1 MFKRSRVQPI
11 NGCDSKMDK
20 LRRGVLRA
28 LAFSLATALL
38 CVRAWAELPR
48 EIRVVTYNIH
58 HGEGIDGK
66 FDLKRIADVVMAEK
80 PDVVALQEVDQ
91 GTKRASGVDQAAEF
105 EKLTGMKVVFGRNI
119 DYDGGGYGTAVLTR
133 LPILSTNSV
142 KLKSYYLP
150 TKQHPEQRGVQVIE
164 LGEKDGERV
173 LFMCTHF
180 DWRPPDE
187 ERMNS
192 AVTVNELI
200 KKRGTELAIIA
211 GDFNARPDS
220 RVIRELA
227 KEWKIA
233 GLDEIGMKPPGERN
247 KVGTKLAA
255 EFVGHSIPGGKLMLS
270 CPSEKPN
277 AWIDYVMCRPADKWK
292 VVEVRVLDEA
302 VASDHR
308 PVLAVL
314 QRVR

>member
-1 MFKRSRVQPI
+1 MYVKQWHTRVYW
-11 NGCDSKMDK
+11 S
-20 LRRGVLRA
+20 LVLAALVCGRA
-28 LAFSLATALL
+28 S
-38 CVRAWAELPR
+38 AELPR

-66 FDLKRIADVVMAEK
+66 FDLKRIAGVVMAEK

-91 GTKRASGVDQAAEF
+91 GTKRASGVDQPAEF

-150 TKQHPEQRGVQVIE
+150 TKQHPEQRGVQLVE
-164 LGEKDGERV
+164 LGEKDGERL

-180 DWRPPDE
+180 DWRGPDE

-192 AVTVNELI
+192 ALTVNDLI
-200 KKRGTELAIIA
+200 KKRGKELAIIA
-211 GDFNARPDS
+211 VDFNAGPGS

-233 GLDEIGMKPPGERN
+233 GMVEVTGNRLGNANTQANHQNATFAGRS
-247 KVGTKLAA
+247 V
-255 EFVGHSIPGGKLMLS
+255 PGGKLMLS
-270 CPSEKPN
+270 SPSEKPTS
-277 AWIDYVMCRPADKWK
+277 WIDYVMCRPADQWK

-314 QRVR
+314 QRAR

>member
-1 MFKRSRVQPI
+1 M
-11 NGCDSKMDK
+11 NGGGSTRNRIMKSIRTLACVVIVVVGVCSA
-20 LRRGVLRA
+20 RG
-28 LAFSLATALL
+28 
-38 CVRAWAELPR
+38 ELPR
-48 EIRVVTYNIH
+48 EVRVVTYNIH
-58 HGEGIDGK
+58 HGEGVDGK
-66 FDLKRIADVVMAEK
+66 FDLERIAKAVMAEK

-91 GTKRASGVDQAAEF
+91 GTKRANGVDQPAEF
-105 EKLTGMKVVFGRNI
+105 GKLTGMKVVFGRNI

-133 LPILSTNSV
+133 LPILSTDSV
-142 KLKSYYLP
+142 KLKPYYLP

-164 LGEKDGERV
+164 LGEKEGERL

-192 AVTVNELI
+192 ALTVNDLI
-200 KKRGTELAIIA
+200 KKRGNELAIIA
-211 GDFNARPDS
+211 GDFNAHPDS

-233 GLDEIGMKPPGERN
+233 GTDEVPGDRQAGAKTQAN
-247 KVGTKLAA
+247 HQNAT
-255 EFVGHSIPGGKLMLS
+255 FVGHSVPGGKLMLS
-270 CPSEKPN
+270 SPSEKPTS
-277 AWIDYVMCRPADKWK
+277 WIDYVMCRPADQWK

-314 QRVR
+314 QRAR